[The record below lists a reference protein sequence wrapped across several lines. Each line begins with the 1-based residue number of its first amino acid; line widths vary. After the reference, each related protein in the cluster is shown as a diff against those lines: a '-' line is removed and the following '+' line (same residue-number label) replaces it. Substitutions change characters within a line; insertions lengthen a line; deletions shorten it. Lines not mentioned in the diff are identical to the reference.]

1 MAEHVVLPGMR
12 HWWHSRFGAGSGPRR
27 TGPAALTTGSPT
39 SSRRCRRCARMGTR
53 DRWTAILA
61 SSPRVRRLAIAH
73 PVLTLAAIVLTAH
86 HYWLDTIVAAF
97 LFVAALLFDRWRIK
111 SAQREEYERH
121 R

>member
-1 MAEHVVLPGMR
+1 AGANTPAASGATVWRGEIGGTRSGMAEDVVLPGMR

-61 SSPRVRRLAIAH
+61 SSSRVRRLAIAH
-73 PVLTLAAIVLTAH
+73 PVLTLAAIVLTANP
-86 HYWLDTIVAAF
+86 YWL
-97 LFVAALLFDRWRIK
+97 
-111 SAQREEYERH
+111 
-121 R
+121 